1 MDAGH
6 FVEKQ
11 PQVHID
17 LCHVGVVF
25 DRSLFESAN
34 ANIDNRDLEF
44 RIQFHC
50 SLIFAVRQSDV
61 GRGGLHD
68 IISDW
73 LDSSRRA
80 HAHALALVG
89 DRSARGLDFRQRRI

>member
-1 MDAGH
+1 MGAGH

-11 PQVHID
+11 PQVHVD
-17 LCHVGVVF
+17 LCHVGIVF
-25 DRSLFESAN
+25 DRSFFESTN

-50 SLIFAVRQSDV
+50 SFIFAVCQSDV

-68 IISDW
+68 IISHW
-73 LDSSRRA
+73 LDSRRRA
-80 HAHALALVG
+80 RAHALAVVG
-89 DRSARGLDFRQRRI
+89 DRSARGLDSRQRRI

>member
-1 MDAGH
+1 MDAGN

-11 PQVHID
+11 PQIHGD

-25 DRSLFESAN
+25 DRSLFESAD
-34 ANIDNRDLEF
+34 ANIDNCDLEF

-50 SLIFAVRQSDV
+50 SFIFTVCQSDV

-68 IISDW
+68 IISHW
-73 LDSSRRA
+73 LDSRRRA
-80 HAHALALVG
+80 PAHALALVG